1 MAISIRRRG
10 IARLARRK
18 FDRRLAV
25 FGSMMLFYFPMQG
38 VASEVRIIFFLFQ
51 PARGIEAFFIAS
63 GDITGD
69 RFTLGSGLG
78 ALEDNDVSGHN
89 YSFYSLLSDAGS
101 SSSPSP
107 PSSSVSP

>member
-1 MAISIRRRG
+1 
-10 IARLARRK
+10 
-18 FDRRLAV
+18 
-25 FGSMMLFYFPMQG
+25 MLFYFPMQG

-89 YSFYSLLSDAGS
+89 YSFIPCCPMPVLL
-101 SSSPSP
+101 PRRRRP
-107 PSSSVSP
+107 LRQSVQTKR